1 MLHPK
6 ANTSYIL
13 AVDTNG
19 FAGNFFRALFSF
31 VTGKVDTPDEEPLHL
46 EELKSGMR
54 ALKLDP
60 DREFQP
66 NPFFDNLLETQIVD
80 PGDEPIKRR
89 YCTVMTTP
97 GMYLV
102 GGEIVTAQSLPK
114 GAPEPQHFA
123 YASVGFFLKRPP
135 TPEEVTFIKARVAK
149 WAETHPDVDILG
161 FRLVWSQTAWTES
174 ALSD

>member
-1 MLHPK
+1 MLNPK
-6 ANTSYIL
+6 SSTSYVL

-19 FAGNFFRALFSF
+19 FAGNFSRALFSF
-31 VTGKVDTPDEEPLHL
+31 VTGKVDTPGEEPPHL
-46 EELKSGMR
+46 EELKAGMR

-80 PGDEPIKRR
+80 PKDEPIKHR

-102 GGEIVTAQSLPK
+102 GGEIVPANSLPE

-135 TPEEVTFIKARVAK
+135 TPEEVAFIKERVGK
-149 WAETHPDVDILG
+149 WEKDHPDVAVVG
-161 FRLVWSQTAWTES
+161 YRLVWSQTAWTES
-174 ALSD
+174 ALA